1 MGEIGIPQA
10 MRVEH
15 REIHERLVAATRIS
29 GRVGAAARQL
39 ATILHPHFER
49 EEEIA
54 LPPLGLLAPLS
65 RGEYH
70 PGMLQVLSMTD
81 SLRAELPRM
90 LEEHKAVQAATLH
103 LQQAADSA
111 GNAEVADLAQT
122 LALHALSEEQLF
134 YPAALLAGEVV
145 RMRAGLAT
153 SAASR

>member
-1 MGEIGIPQA
+1 
-10 MRVEH
+10 
-15 REIHERLVAATRIS
+15 
-29 GRVGAAARQL
+29 
-39 ATILHPHFER
+39 
-49 EEEIA
+49 
-54 LPPLGLLAPLS
+54 
-65 RGEYH
+65 
-70 PGMLQVLSMTD
+70 MLQVLSMTD